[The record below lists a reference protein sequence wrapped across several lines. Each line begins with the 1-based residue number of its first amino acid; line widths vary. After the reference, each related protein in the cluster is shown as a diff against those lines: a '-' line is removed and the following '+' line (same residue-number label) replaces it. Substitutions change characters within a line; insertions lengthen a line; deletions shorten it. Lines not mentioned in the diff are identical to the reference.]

1 MQSIKVIVLLMLQL
15 MEDLFT
21 FDYDKRKKYI
31 FISMII
37 RGLLQLDQNLSKT
50 IFKKV
55 HFWVSGTVFSNLV
68 WYRRSKDLEPLFDP
82 KPF

>member
-1 MQSIKVIVLLMLQL
+1 MKQTISSLDKLQYRMQSIKVIVLLMLQL

-37 RGLLQLDQNLSKT
+37 IAAGPESFSKRCT
-50 IFKKV
+50 FGFREQFFRI
-55 HFWVSGTVFSNLV
+55 
-68 WYRRSKDLEPLFDP
+68 
-82 KPF
+82 